1 MLSRSATVCL
11 ASILLLAWPSSGE
24 WPQWR
29 GPARD
34 GISTET
40 GLLTSWPAAGP
51 PLVWKTRGLG
61 EGFSS
66 FSVSDGRLFT
76 QGQRNGTQY
85 VIALDEQTGEK
96 VWEIPNGE
104 SFHERRGGG
113 PRGTPT
119 IEGGRVYA
127 VAANGNLTC
136 LQAAD
141 GKRIWNTK
149 LLDRFGARNIK
160 WGISESPLIDG
171 NRLIVNPGGKG
182 ASVVALNKNNGN
194 VIWKSQSDSTGY
206 SSAVAAEIAGI
217 RQYIV
222 LTGNGVLGLRAGDGG
237 ILWRYDEISN
247 RTANVATPIVKGD
260 SVFVSTDYGTGCA
273 LLKIEAA
280 GAGIRASEVYFNRDM
295 RNHYGTSVL
304 VGEYLYGF
312 SGSILTCM
320 NFSTGKVAWKD
331 RSVGKGQVAYADGKL
346 YIFSEEGVAGLAEAT
361 PEAYREISRFEIEHG
376 NVRTWTQPVIANGK
390 LYLRDQDTLSCY
402 NVESR

>member
-40 GLLTSWPAAGP
+40 GLLSSWPAAGP

-66 FSVSDGRLFT
+66 FSVSADRLFT
-76 QGQRNGTQY
+76 QGQRDGIQY

-96 VWEIPNGE
+96 LWEIPNGE

-149 LLDRFGARNIK
+149 LLDRFGACNIK

-182 ASVVALNKNNGN
+182 ASVVALDKNNGN
-194 VIWKSQSDSTGY
+194 VIWKSQSDPAGY
-206 SSAVAAEIAGI
+206 SSAVAADIAGI

-312 SGSILTCM
+312 SSSILTCM

-346 YIFSEEGVAGLAEAT
+346 YIFSEDGVVGLAEAT

-402 NVESR
+402 NIQSR

>member
-96 VWEIPNGE
+96 LWEIPNGE
-104 SFHERRGGG
+104 SFHERRAGG

-182 ASVVALNKNNGN
+182 ASVVALDKNNGN
-194 VIWKSQSDSTGY
+194 VIWKSQSDRAGY
-206 SSAVAAEIAGI
+206 SSAVAADIAGI

-312 SGSILTCM
+312 SSSILTCM

-346 YIFSEEGVAGLAEAT
+346 YIFSEDGVVGLAEAT
-361 PEAYREISRFEIEHG
+361 PEAYRELSRFEIEHG
-376 NVRTWTQPVIANGK
+376 DVRTWTQPVIANGK
-390 LYLRDQDTLSCY
+390 LYLRDQDTLSSY
-402 NVESR
+402 NIQSR

>member
-11 ASILLLAWPSSGE
+11 ASILLLAWPSSGA

-40 GLLTSWPAAGP
+40 GLLSSWPAAGP

-66 FSVSDGRLFT
+66 FSVSADRLFT
-76 QGQRNGTQY
+76 QGQRDGIQY

-96 VWEIPNGE
+96 LWEIPNGE

-182 ASVVALNKNNGN
+182 ASVVALDKNNGN
-194 VIWKSQSDSTGY
+194 VIWKSQSDPAGY
-206 SSAVAAEIAGI
+206 SSAVAGDIAGI

-312 SGSILTCM
+312 SSSILTCM

-346 YIFSEEGVAGLAEAT
+346 YIFSEDGVVGLAEAT

-402 NVESR
+402 NIQSR

>member
-96 VWEIPNGE
+96 LWEIPNGE

-182 ASVVALNKNNGN
+182 ASVVALDKNNGN
-194 VIWKSQSDSTGY
+194 VIWKSQSDPAGY
-206 SSAVAAEIAGI
+206 SSAVAGDIAGI

-312 SGSILTCM
+312 SSSILTCM

-346 YIFSEEGVAGLAEAT
+346 YIFSEDGVVGLAEAT

-390 LYLRDQDTLSCY
+390 LYLRDQDTLSSY
-402 NVESR
+402 NIQSR